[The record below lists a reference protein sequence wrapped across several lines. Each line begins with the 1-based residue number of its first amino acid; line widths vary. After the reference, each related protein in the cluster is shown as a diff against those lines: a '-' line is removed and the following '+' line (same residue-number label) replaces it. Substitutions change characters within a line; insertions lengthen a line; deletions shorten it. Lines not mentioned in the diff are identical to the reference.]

1 MERIQIER
9 FLEGKTALITGG
21 SRGIGREL
29 ANTFAQAGAN
39 IIINYQNNSEA
50 AEKTKGQVEEN
61 GCQALIVKADVSQN
75 DQVKEMVNKGLE
87 KFGKIDIL
95 INNAGFS
102 QPKFFLDITEN
113 EWDKMISVHLKGA
126 YNCCQYIV
134 PQMIKHQ
141 QGKIINM
148 SSVIG
153 KNGGPWAGTHYATV
167 KAGLIGM
174 TKSLSSQLAKYNI
187 NVNCVAPALILTEIS
202 SWRTPEQLR
211 AHTEM
216 IALKRTGTTSECAY
230 ATLYLASPYADHITG
245 YTMDIGGG
253 LYMD

>member
-1 MERIQIER
+1 MEYLQVER
-9 FLEGKTALITGG
+9 FLDGKTALITGG

-29 ANTFAQAGAN
+29 ANIFSRAGAD
-39 IIINYQNNSEA
+39 IIINYQNRAEE
-50 AEKTKGQVEEN
+50 AEKTKRLVENN
-61 GCQALIVKADVSQN
+61 GCKALVFKADVSDN
-75 DQVKEMVNKGLE
+75 AQVKEMVNKSLAE
-87 KFGKIDIL
+87 FGKIDIL

-102 QPKFFLDITEN
+102 QPKFFLDIAEN

-126 YNCCQYIV
+126 YNCCQHIL
-134 PQMIKHQ
+134 PHMMERQ

-167 KAGLIGM
+167 KAALIGM
-174 TKSLSSQLAKYNI
+174 TKSLANQLARYHI
-187 NVNCVAPALILTEIS
+187 NVNCVAPGMIMTEIS
-202 SWRTPEQLR
+202 SWRTPEQLQ

-216 IALKRTGTTSECAY
+216 IALKRTGTTLESAY
-230 ATLYLASPYADHITG
+230 ATLYLASPYADYVTG

-253 LYMD
+253 MYMD